1 MQDENF
7 KPVGDVL
14 SDLMKRLV
22 ENDPALTEEEID
34 DAVFGKQVTLQD
46 QEEK

>member
-34 DAVFGKQVTLQD
+34 DAVFGKLIPSEK
-46 QEEK
+46 EESN